1 MTRSLL
7 ISMTKPSVISSMII
21 KASQRGGARN
31 LANHLASTR
40 DNDHVTVHEVR
51 GLCGQS
57 LHAALLEIE
66 AVSHGTQCQQPLF
79 SVSFNPPLNEEVSHS
94 TFDDAFA
101 RLERKMGLEDQ
112 ARVVVYHEKEGRRH
126 AHVVWSRIDFDA
138 MKSIRMS
145 HFKTKCTELSR
156 DLYLEHGWDM
166 PDGFQKKQN
175 SDPFDLSNAEWQQ
188 CKRRGVDVRDLKA
201 LCQDAW
207 ARSDNMGGFRH
218 ALEEK
223 GLFLCRGDKRG
234 FVMLDHQN
242 NVFSLT
248 RYGGIRKK
256 ELELKLGKPD
266 QLGTVEQTKAKIRS
280 TYNSKA
286 LAKVKELNQKHDRQ
300 MAPLL
305 AEKAELVRIQRAE
318 RLELADQQRVKRNI
332 VVSQGRA
339 RFRRGLKGIFDK
351 VSGRNRRVRLI
362 NKKQIDILMQRQ
374 QESREKVIFRHNL
387 EQFRLQERLQEL
399 RGRQLTERSALAER
413 ILWLKL
419 TDDREG
425 KYIKAKPSP
434 RQNAFVQAASDDRQK
449 DTAGRARS
457 PENSRGRDRK
467 LDQ

>member
-1 MTRSLL
+1 
-7 ISMTKPSVISSMII
+7 MII

-66 AVSHGTQCQQPLF
+66 AVSHGTKCQQPMF

-126 AHVVWSRIDFDA
+126 AHVVWSRIDVDE

-166 PDGFQKKQN
+166 PDGFQKERKR
-175 SDPFDLSNAEWQQ
+175 DPFDLSNAEWQQ
-188 CKRRGVDVRDLKA
+188 CKRRKIDPRDIKA
-201 LCQDAW
+201 LCRDAW
-207 ARSDNMGGFRH
+207 ARSDNLGGFRH

-234 FVMLDHQN
+234 FVVLDHQSH
-242 NVFSLT
+242 VFSLT

-256 ELELKLGKPD
+256 ELEFKLGKPD
-266 QLGTVEQTKAKIRS
+266 LLGTVEQTKVKIRS
-280 TYNSKA
+280 TYNSEA
-286 LAKVKELNQKHDRQ
+286 LAKVKELKQKHDCQ

-305 AEKAELVRIQRAE
+305 AEKAKLVRIQRAE
-318 RLELADQQRVKRNI
+318 RRELADQQRVKRSI

-339 RFRRGLKGIFDK
+339 RFRRGLRGIFDK

-362 NKKQIDILMQRQ
+362 NQKETMMLKQRQ
-374 QESREKVIFRHNL
+374 QDSREKMIFRHNL
-387 EQFRLQERLQEL
+387 ERSRLQEQFRKL
-399 RGRQLTERSALAER
+399 RDRQTLERSRLAER
-413 ILWLKL
+413 ILWLKQSK
-419 TDDREG
+419 DRDAER
-425 KYIKAKPSP
+425 IKAKRSP
-434 RQNAFVQAASDDRQK
+434 RKDAFN
-449 DTAGRARS
+449 RAVSNEREGTVSRGAKS
-457 PENSRGRDRK
+457 PEITRGNDRK
-467 LDQ
+467 LDR